1 MSGATR
7 EAEVAR
13 NWRRVVCFGCGGIDF
28 IFDSFGRG
36 WRWGVITAFRVGRE
50 TKNRG

>member
-1 MSGATR
+1 MSGATT

-13 NWRRVVCFGCGGIDF
+13 NWVWVVCFGCGGIDF

-36 WRWGVITAFRVGRE
+36 GVVTAFRVGRE